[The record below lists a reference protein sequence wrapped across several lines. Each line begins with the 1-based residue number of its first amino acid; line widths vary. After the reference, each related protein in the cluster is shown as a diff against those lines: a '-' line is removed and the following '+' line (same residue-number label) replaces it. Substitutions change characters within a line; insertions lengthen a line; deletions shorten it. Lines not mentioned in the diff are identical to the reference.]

1 MMEKKNAQSISDM
14 LSDFL
19 DGNPRLKVSL
29 AEHRAVSAWKE
40 LLGEGVSQY
49 TKNVY
54 FRRNTLF
61 VQLTSSVLR
70 AELLMNKAN
79 LIKRLNEQAGMDVV
93 KDIVMR

>member
-1 MMEKKNAQSISDM
+1 MMRKKDSSPISDM

-19 DGNPRLKVSL
+19 ENNPKLKVSL
-29 AEHRAVSAWKE
+29 AEHRAISAWKD

-54 FRRNTLF
+54 FRRNILF

-70 AELLMNKAN
+70 AELLMNKEN
-79 LIKRLNEQAGMDVV
+79 LIQRLNEQAGMDVV
-93 KDIVMR
+93 KDIIMR